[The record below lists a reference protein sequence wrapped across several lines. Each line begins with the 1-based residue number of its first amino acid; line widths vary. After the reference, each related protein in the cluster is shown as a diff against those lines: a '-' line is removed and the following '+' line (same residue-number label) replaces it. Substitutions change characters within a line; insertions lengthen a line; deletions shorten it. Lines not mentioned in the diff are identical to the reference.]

1 MRTAIISDVH
11 GNLPAF
17 TSFLEISEGLDVSRI
32 LCLGDIVGYNPWP
45 NECIDIMR
53 ERGIPCVMGNHD
65 RVGCGADSPENFNQA
80 ARGAIL
86 WTRGVLTESNRKYL
100 AALPDMIVVDK
111 RYLLVHGS
119 PRDPNEYIFSESSVF
134 DNIEVMK
141 SEFEKSLCF
150 FGHTHVVFAV
160 CEDHGK
166 IEVFANESVPIEKGK
181 RYLVNPGSIGQ
192 PRDGDPKAAFLVYD
206 EGKQE
211 IEFHRFAYDID
222 AVYEA
227 VVNAGIDSYLGK
239 RLFLGR

>member
-17 TSFLEISEGLDVSRI
+17 TSFLEISEELNVRRI

-45 NECIDIMR
+45 NECIDIIKEM
-53 ERGIPCVMGNHD
+53 GIPCVMGNHD
-65 RVGCGADSPENFNQA
+65 RVACGEDSPDSFNLA

-86 WTRGVLTESNRKYL
+86 WTREVLTESNRKYL

-111 RYLLVHGS
+111 EYLLVHGS
-119 PRDPNEYIFSESSVF
+119 PRDPNEYIFTHNSAI
-134 DNIEVMK
+134 DNIEFMK

-160 CEDHGK
+160 SEDRGK
-166 IEVFANESVPIEKGK
+166 IEVFRGESVQIEKEKG
-181 RYLVNPGSIGQ
+181 YLINPGSIGQ
-192 PRDGDPKAAFLVYD
+192 PRDGDPKAAFLIYD

-211 IEFHRFAYDID
+211 VKFHRFDYDID

-227 VVNAGIDSYLGK
+227 VIDAGIDPYLGK